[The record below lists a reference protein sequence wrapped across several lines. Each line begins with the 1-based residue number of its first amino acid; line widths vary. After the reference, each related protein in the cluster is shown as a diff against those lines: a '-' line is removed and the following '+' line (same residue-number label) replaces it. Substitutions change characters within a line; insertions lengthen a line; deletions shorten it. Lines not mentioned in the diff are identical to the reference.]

1 MNTANN
7 THGPR
12 IDTSEAVDAARRG
25 ILDYSLDKD
34 PAVASAVKGGH
45 PGTPLL
51 VERLDRPGDAYYLV
65 PWRIKEGVVFIVEV
79 DAATGAMLASST
91 FPNPIPSPF
100 LLPEDAAHCAARE
113 FPQYT
118 LGEPRLVW
126 KPCRESTSSMRP
138 FYQIPFDHG
147 FLYVDM
153 EGSTLLEL
161 TPLGLGGT
169 H

>member
-1 MNTANN
+1 MNASHN
-7 THGPR
+7 TRGTR
-12 IDTSEAVDAARRG
+12 IDAVEAVDAARRG
-25 ILDYSLDKD
+25 ILDYSLDRD
-34 PAVASAVKGGH
+34 PSVKSALKTGH
-45 PGTPLL
+45 PETPLL

-100 LLPEDAAHCAARE
+100 LLPEEAAHFAARE

-118 LGEPRLVW
+118 LGKPRLVW

-138 FYQIPFDHG
+138 FYQIPCDHG

-153 EGSTLLEL
+153 DGSTLLEL